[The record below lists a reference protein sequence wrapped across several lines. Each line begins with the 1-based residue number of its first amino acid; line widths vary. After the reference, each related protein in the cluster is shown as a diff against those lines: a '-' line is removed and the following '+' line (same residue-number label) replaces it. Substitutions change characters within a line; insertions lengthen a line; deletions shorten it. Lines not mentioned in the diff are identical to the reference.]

1 MGAISAVSSAGAA
14 LRRNPIIFAAMVV
27 IVGVSLLSTVVQFLP
42 TTNDPLVS
50 GLLGTAI
57 SLVVTVFVYPFIEGG
72 IIGMAYEGVVGHT
85 GFGTFLSE
93 GRENYVGLLLA
104 NVLMFAIFIA
114 VGIVYLIISVVVV
127 FVTGFALGGMGGG
140 GGFAGGMG
148 LGAGLVFTG
157 ISALLIVGLLLV
169 PFFLQF
175 YRAAIVV
182 DDAGVTDS
190 FRRSA
195 GLVRANFAKTLG
207 YNVIALLVNLVSVIP
222 IVYYVV
228 THVAVSDAPATAA
241 TNGFLG
247 TSPSG
252 GLVFFIASGVLSLLI
267 GAFLRTYYVAYYTDR
282 TEERTKTTA

>member
-14 LRRNPIIFAAMVV
+14 LRRNPVIFVAMVV
-27 IVGVSLLSTVVQFLP
+27 VVGVSLLSTVVQFLP
-42 TTNDPLVS
+42 IANDPLVS
-50 GLLGTAI
+50 SLLTSVI
-57 SLVVTVFVYPFIEGG
+57 SLVVTVFVSPFIEGG
-72 IIGMAYEGVVGHT
+72 IIGMAHEGVVGRT

-104 NVLMFAIFIA
+104 NVLLFAIFIA
-114 VGIVYLIISVVVV
+114 TGIVYLVVSVVIALVA
-127 FVTGFALGGMGGG
+127 GFAMGGMGGG
-140 GGFAGGMG
+140 GGFASGVG

-157 ISALLIVGLLLV
+157 ISALLLIGALLV

-195 GLVRANFAKTLG
+195 GLVRANFAKTIG
-207 YNVIALLVNLVSVIP
+207 YNVVALLVNLVAVIP

-228 THVAVSDAPATAA
+228 TQVSVSDTPANAVG
-241 TNGFLG
+241 NGFFG
-247 TSPSG
+247 TALSG
-252 GLVFFIASGVLSLLI
+252 GLVFFVASAVLSLLI
-267 GAFLRTYYVAYYTDR
+267 GAFLRTYYVAYYVDR
-282 TEERTKTTA
+282 TEERPEPAA

>member
-1 MGAISAVSSAGAA
+1 MGTISAVSSAGAA

-27 IVGVSLLSTVVQFLP
+27 VVGVSLLSTVVQFLP
-42 TTNDPLVS
+42 IANDPLVS
-50 GLLGTAI
+50 SLLSMAI
-57 SLVVTVFVYPFIEGG
+57 SLVVTVFVYPFVEGG
-72 IIGMAYEGVVGHT
+72 IIGMAHEGVVGRT

-104 NVLMFAIFIA
+104 NILLFAIFIA
-114 VGIVYLIISVVVV
+114 TGIVYLIVSVVIALVA
-127 FVTGFALGGMGGG
+127 GFAVGGGGG
-140 GGFAGGMG
+140 GGFAGGVG

-157 ISALLIVGLLLV
+157 ISALLIIGLLLV

-175 YRAAIVV
+175 YQAAIVV

-222 IVYYVV
+222 ILYYVV
-228 THVAVSDAPATAA
+228 TQVSVSDAPANAA
-241 TNGFLG
+241 ANGFLG

-252 GLVFFIASGVLSLLI
+252 GLVFFVAWGVLSFLI

-282 TEERTKTTA
+282 TEGRPEPTA